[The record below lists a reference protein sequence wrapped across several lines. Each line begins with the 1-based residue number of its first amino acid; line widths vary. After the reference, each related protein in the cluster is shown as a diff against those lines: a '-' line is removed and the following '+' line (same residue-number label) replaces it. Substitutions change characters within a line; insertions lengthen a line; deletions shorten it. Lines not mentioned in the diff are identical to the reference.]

1 MVAPS
6 QLEARVA
13 EGWTLVDIRDERQH
27 ANARLK
33 AAAHVPLFVADESQG
48 ASVLGRKA
56 VVFGTIGWWGGQGL
70 TKENMNFVSG
80 IEAAALKAGGRAS
93 AKVLLV
99 CQTGLRSEVAAQR
112 LLAMGFGQVA
122 YVVGGLNE
130 ARGLSLDT
138 EGEMDIW
145 DAGKGGLSQYF
156 QTIIRVLLV
165 VLAVAYVALE
175 FMKDGQ

>member
-1 MVAPS
+1 M
-6 QLEARVA
+6 
-13 EGWTLVDIRDERQH
+13 
-27 ANARLK
+27 
-33 AAAHVPLFVADESQG
+33 
-48 ASVLGRKA
+48 
-56 VVFGTIGWWGGQGL
+56 VFGTIGWWGGQGL

-130 ARGLSLDT
+130 ARLRSSSMHQPVHAHAADRCANS
-138 EGEMDIW
+138 E
-145 DAGKGGLSQYF
+145 AGGCAATGRL
-156 QTIIRVLLV
+156 TLTV
-165 VLAVAYVALE
+165 
-175 FMKDGQ
+175 